1 MPLHLSKVKFS
12 ARHPTVDVLDVIAG
26 ALKVSGGIVRTGDE
40 DLQSSSK
47 RGAFVFFLSAHD
59 LPG

>member
-47 RGAFVFFLSAHD
+47 RGAFFFFF
-59 LPG
+59 